1 MTITDNILD
10 MNGIGIGTSV
20 GLGALIGLG
29 IVQPS
34 SQVIEYVA
42 TGAFYGVV
50 TGFLFEL
57 YRFAFTWKHPFR
69 R

>member
-29 IVQPS
+29 IVNPGV
-34 SQVIEYVA
+34 QVIEYVA
-42 TGAFYGVV
+42 TFGFYGLVS
-50 TGFLFEL
+50 GFLFEL

>member
-1 MTITDNILD
+1 

-29 IVQPS
+29 IVDPN
-34 SQVIEYVA
+34 VEVMEYVA
-42 TGAFYGVV
+42 TFAFYGIMS
-50 TGFLFEL
+50 GLLFEL
-57 YRFAFTWKHPFR
+57 YRFAFTWRHPFR